1 MSDPIE
7 SHLPTPAE
15 SDVAGSTAASNF
27 ALDLEQLSLSGA
39 INGYIARVRG
49 GGDLGLLPAALALAV
64 LSAVFGIFGDNFF
77 TLFNF
82 GNFWTQAAPICVL
95 AMGVTFVLLLG
106 EIDLA
111 AGYTAGVCAAVMA
124 SRLKG
129 DTPLILALVLAFAA
143 SIVIGLLTGW
153 LVAKLHIPSF
163 IVTLSFFLSWQ
174 GVVLLLT
181 KEGGT
186 IRVEDD
192 FIIAIENKNMA
203 PWLGWVL
210 WAIVVGGLGASMLIK
225 SQSRRRSGLV
235 SESTAVVGAK
245 IAAVAVGWGLATYLL
260 NLSRGANNLKG
271 VPWAIVLVL
280 VLTVVLS
287 LMLGRTAW
295 GRHLYAVGG
304 NAEAARRAG
313 IDVARIRM
321 SAFVVCS
328 VLACFAGITL
338 ASRINS
344 VDPQTGG
351 NDTLLIAVGAAV
363 IGGTSLFGGRGR
375 VVNAVLGGLVFAVIN
390 NGLPLLGE
398 QGPINFSDA
407 GPKFIV
413 NGVVL
418 LGFASIDAL
427 SRKRSAAA

>member
-1 MSDPIE
+1 MYVK
-7 SHLPTPAE
+7 A
-15 SDVAGSTAASNF
+15 
-27 ALDLEQLSLSGA
+27 
-39 INGYIARVRG
+39 
-49 GGDLGLLPAALALAV
+49 
-64 LSAVFGIFGDNFF
+64 
-77 TLFNF
+77 
-82 GNFWTQAAPICVL
+82 QA
-95 AMGVTFVLLLG
+95 
-106 EIDLA
+106 
-111 AGYTAGVCAAVMA
+111 
-124 SRLKG
+124 
-129 DTPLILALVLAFAA
+129 
-143 SIVIGLLTGW
+143 
-153 LVAKLHIPSF
+153 
-163 IVTLSFFLSWQ
+163 
-174 GVVLLLT
+174 
-181 KEGGT
+181 
-186 IRVEDD
+186 
-192 FIIAIENKNMA
+192 
-203 PWLGWVL
+203 
-210 WAIVVGGLGASMLIK
+210 
-225 SQSRRRSGLV
+225 RRRSGLV
-235 SESTAVVGAK
+235 SESTSVIGAK
-245 IAAVAVGWGLATYLL
+245 LAAVALGWGIATYLL
-260 NLSRGANNLKG
+260 NRPRGANGLQG
-271 VPWAIVLVL
+271 VPYAILLVL

-313 IDVARIRM
+313 IDVARIKM

-328 VLACFAGITL
+328 VLACFAGIVL

-413 NGVVL
+413 NGAVL

-427 SRKRSAAA
+427 SRKRSSAI